1 MSFEEDVAK
10 AHALLQA
17 QAEAEKQAEEHLPD
31 PELAAAVAQA
41 LVAVRK
47 ENPLVGSITNAV
59 TLDFVANAQLAI
71 GGSAAMVYLGEE
83 GQALAEVGNALYIN
97 MGTLLPLHE
106 EAIPAAARIAHETN
120 TPWVLDPVGIGIG
133 GMRGRI
139 LLELAACKPT
149 IIRGNASEIIALASL
164 WAVPMTTGALEHS
177 KRGLVRGVDSTDQ
190 VDDALVAACALA
202 QFTGGAVM
210 VSGKQDAV
218 CDATHIVR
226 VFGGSA
232 LMSKVTGFGC
242 SLGGVA
248 AVFAGVA
255 DPFVAAVTAS
265 CSYKKA
271 GTRAATRSS
280 GPGTF
285 KAAFLDA
292 LYTLDSA
299 EIAERISSVDTLE
312 C

>member
-17 QAEAEKQAEEHLPD
+17 QAQAEQQAEEELPD
-31 PELAAAVAQA
+31 AELAAAVAEA
-41 LVAVRK
+41 LVQVRK
-47 ENPLVGSITNAV
+47 QNPLVGSITNAV
-59 TLDFVANAQLAI
+59 TMEFVANAQLAI

-83 GQALAEVGNALYIN
+83 GQAMAEMGHALYIN

-106 EAIPAAARIAHETN
+106 EAIPAAARIAHETK

-139 LLELAACKPT
+139 LLELAACKPS

-164 WAVPMTTGALEHS
+164 WAVPMTTGAGEHS
-177 KRGLVRGVDSTDQ
+177 RRGLVRGVDSTDQ
-190 VDDALVAACALA
+190 VEDAIAAACALA
-202 QFTGGAVM
+202 RFTGGAVM
-210 VSGKQDAV
+210 ISGKQDVV
-218 CDATHIVR
+218 CDAERVVR
-226 VFGGSA
+226 IFGGSA

-255 DPFVAAVTAS
+255 DPLVAAVAAS

-292 LYTLDSA
+292 LYTLDSG
-299 EIAERISSVDTLE
+299 EIAERITAVESVA
-312 C
+312 

>member
-17 QAEAEKQAEEHLPD
+17 QAEAEKQDQAQIAD
-31 PELAAAVAQA
+31 PELASAVAQA
-41 LVAVRK
+41 LVEVRK
-47 ENPLVGSITNAV
+47 QNPLVASITNAV
-59 TLDFVANAQLAI
+59 TMDFVANAQLAI
-71 GGSAAMVYLGEE
+71 GGSAAMVYIGEE
-83 GQALAEVGNALYIN
+83 GQALTDIGSALYIN

-106 EAIPAAARIAHETN
+106 EAIPAAARVAHETN

-139 LLELAACKPT
+139 LLDLAACKPT

-190 VDDALVAACALA
+190 VDDAIAAACALA
-202 QFTGGAVM
+202 RFTGGAVM
-210 VSGKQDAV
+210 VSGKLDAV
-218 CDATHIVR
+218 CDATRVVR
-226 VFGGSA
+226 VFGGGA

-255 DPFVAAVTAS
+255 DPFVAAVAAS
-265 CSYKKA
+265 CAYKKA

-285 KAAFLDA
+285 KAAFLDS
-292 LYTLDSA
+292 LYSLDSS
-299 EIAERISSVDTLE
+299 EIAERITSIDNV
-312 C
+312 

>member
-17 QAEAEKQAEEHLPD
+17 QAEAEKQDQAQIAD
-31 PELAAAVAQA
+31 PELASAVAQA
-41 LVAVRK
+41 LVEVRK
-47 ENPLVGSITNAV
+47 QNPLVASITNAV
-59 TLDFVANAQLAI
+59 TMDFVANAQLAI
-71 GGSAAMVYLGEE
+71 GGSAAMVYIGEE
-83 GQALAEVGNALYIN
+83 GQALTDIGSALYIN

-106 EAIPAAARIAHETN
+106 EAIPAAARVAHETN

-139 LLELAACKPT
+139 LLDLAACKPT

-164 WAVPMTTGALEHS
+164 WAVPMTTGAFEHS

-190 VDDALVAACALA
+190 VDDAIAAACALA
-202 QFTGGAVM
+202 RFTGGAVM
-210 VSGKQDAV
+210 VSGKLDAV
-218 CDATHIVR
+218 CDATRVVR

-255 DPFVAAVTAS
+255 DPFVAAVAAS
-265 CSYKKA
+265 CAYKKA

-285 KAAFLDA
+285 KAAFLDS
-292 LYTLDSA
+292 LYSLDSS
-299 EIAERISSVDTLE
+299 EIAERITSIDNV
-312 C
+312 

>member
-17 QAEAEKQAEEHLPD
+17 QAEAEKQDQAQIAD
-31 PELAAAVAQA
+31 PELASAVAQA
-41 LVAVRK
+41 LVEVRK
-47 ENPLVGSITNAV
+47 QNPLVASITNAV
-59 TLDFVANAQLAI
+59 TMDFVANAQLAI
-71 GGSAAMVYLGEE
+71 GGSAAMVYIGEE
-83 GQALAEVGNALYIN
+83 GQALTDIGSALYIN

-106 EAIPAAARIAHETN
+106 EAIPAAARVAHETN

-139 LLELAACKPT
+139 LLDLAACKPT

-190 VDDALVAACALA
+190 VDDAIAAACAL
-202 QFTGGAVM
+202 V
-210 VSGKQDAV
+210 VSGKHDAV
-218 CDATHIVR
+218 CDATRVVR

-255 DPFVAAVTAS
+255 DPFVAAVAAS
-265 CSYKKA
+265 CAYKKA

-285 KAAFLDA
+285 KAAFLDS
-292 LYTLDSA
+292 LYSLDSS
-299 EIAERISSVDTLE
+299 EIAERITSIDNV
-312 C
+312 